1 MNYSEL
7 NQMSIEKLIELNSMV
22 VSIIKDK
29 KRISANETKYKL
41 YVGAHVKVNHPRL
54 VGKECV
60 IEKINRTRCVVNV
73 LNEHGGTYHVPISM
87 LSLDEVKNNN

>member
-7 NQMSIEKLIELNSMV
+7 NQMSIEELRKLNSMV
-22 VSIIKDK
+22 VNIIKNK

-41 YVGAHVKVNHPRL
+41 YVGAHVKVNHKKL
-54 VGKECV
+54 FGKECV

-73 LNEHGGTYHVPISM
+73 LNEYGGSYHVPISM
-87 LSLDEVKNNN
+87 LSLVEVKNN